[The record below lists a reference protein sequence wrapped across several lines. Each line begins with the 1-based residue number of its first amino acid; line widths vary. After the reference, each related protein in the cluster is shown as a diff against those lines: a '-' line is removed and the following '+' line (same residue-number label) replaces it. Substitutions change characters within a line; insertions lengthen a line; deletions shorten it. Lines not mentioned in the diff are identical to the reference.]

1 MIRLGCLPVGDWL
14 YCKHATSFQFQIHRK
29 RQDKYNPSHC
39 GTNVSSKAS
48 KCTSGASQN
57 SLSSTNKAIAKP
69 SSKSSTTAPERKL
82 QSKAGRPSTS
92 GHSLSSHHHRPITSR
107 SIQSNQSEHFVASND
122 SGSAASTNPRDVL
135 EQVKK
140 AILARGG
147 ANGIQGISRM
157 MRIMDDSGD
166 KRLSRDE
173 FKFGLRDYGVDCSDS
188 DVDSLLRAFD
198 TDGDGFI
205 SFDEFLVALR
215 GDISP
220 RRLRF
225 IDMAFQKLDKSKDG
239 RVTIDDL
246 RTVYD
251 VSKHPE
257 FIQGKQTADQIL
269 SEFLRQWDTVDHDGV
284 VTYDEFVTYYRSV
297 SASIDTDDYFELM
310 MRNAWHLS
318 GGDGQCA
325 NSSIKRV
332 LVTHPDGHQ
341 SVEQVDETEK
351 SPELELC
358 RERDFVKYC
367 SLLLFTP
374 PCTVDVLAQKLGANR
389 VLGNGQ
395 ERIHVKVLAKVLSHL
410 DKSLSSRQAQVI
422 ANSFDTCGTQLLH
435 IPSMH
440 QTLARRFGTR
450 HEPAKSIMDKLKFK
464 LCASN
469 PSGGI
474 LGLQRVL
481 RDWDTSGDGWLSK
494 DELKKGL
501 DQCKVDL
508 NLQQVDH
515 LMTLLDTDKRG
526 GIRIDDLLTALRGEL
541 SGPRLA
547 LVRQLHANLEAKCKG
562 NVMLADLKL
571 HFNPSRQRSVVQGK
585 LTERQAVVEF
595 LAQWD
600 GSIDNSNQKKER
612 VVTVQDLAA
621 YYANIGASIDGDDE
635 FHQLLRDSW
644 HVQTAQPTNT
654 RPQTNAKLSTKNTH
668 RAGGEGVSSAI
679 SARRGTPPIGSAT
692 SNPVKTLAEREHALV
707 TMKSMRDK
715 AALVVQSKFR
725 CHKARVIVDC
735 VKRTQAAQA
744 ARRQEVA
751 DDARKGKPRVSRPA
765 LNSYHGF

>member
-1 MIRLGCLPVGDWL
+1 M
-14 YCKHATSFQFQIHRK
+14 K
-29 RQDKYNPSHC
+29 RCVRY
-39 GTNVSSKAS
+39 
-48 KCTSGASQN
+48 
-57 SLSSTNKAIAKP
+57 
-69 SSKSSTTAPERKL
+69 
-82 QSKAGRPSTS
+82 
-92 GHSLSSHHHRPITSR
+92 
-107 SIQSNQSEHFVASND
+107 
-122 SGSAASTNPRDVL
+122 RDVL

-188 DVDSLLRAFD
+188 DVDSLLCAFD

-220 RRLRF
+220 RRLQF

-269 SEFLRQWDTVDHDGV
+269 SEFLRQWDT
-284 VTYDEFVTYYRSV
+284 
-297 SASIDTDDYFELM
+297 
-310 MRNAWHLS
+310 
-318 GGDGQCA
+318 
-325 NSSIKRV
+325 
-332 LVTHPDGHQ
+332 

-410 DKSLSSRQAQVI
+410 DKSL
-422 ANSFDTCGTQLLH
+422 
-435 IPSMH
+435 
-440 QTLARRFGTR
+440 
-450 HEPAKSIMDKLKFK
+450 
-464 LCASN
+464 
-469 PSGGI
+469 
-474 LGLQRVL
+474 
-481 RDWDTSGDGWLSK
+481 K

-621 YYANIGASIDGDDE
+621 YYAKPHHSCVNHI
-635 FHQLLRDSW
+635 LVRWLRI
-644 HVQTAQPTNT
+644 HI
-654 RPQTNAKLSTKNTH
+654 
-668 RAGGEGVSSAI
+668 E
-679 SARRGTPPIGSAT
+679 
-692 SNPVKTLAEREHALV
+692 LAEKVCLV
-707 TMKSMRDK
+707 
-715 AALVVQSKFR
+715 LFPPVEEPLQLEVL
-725 CHKARVIVDC
+725 
-735 VKRTQAAQA
+735 
-744 ARRQEVA
+744 RRI
-751 DDARKGKPRVSRPA
+751 RLKPSPNENT
-765 LNSYHGF
+765 LS

>member
-1 MIRLGCLPVGDWL
+1 MTRCVR
-14 YCKHATSFQFQIHRK
+14 Y
-29 RQDKYNPSHC
+29 
-39 GTNVSSKAS
+39 
-48 KCTSGASQN
+48 
-57 SLSSTNKAIAKP
+57 
-69 SSKSSTTAPERKL
+69 
-82 QSKAGRPSTS
+82 
-92 GHSLSSHHHRPITSR
+92 
-107 SIQSNQSEHFVASND
+107 
-122 SGSAASTNPRDVL
+122 RDVL

-198 TDGDGFI
+198 MDGDGFI

-269 SEFLRQWDTVDHDGV
+269 SEFLRQWDT
-284 VTYDEFVTYYRSV
+284 
-297 SASIDTDDYFELM
+297 
-310 MRNAWHLS
+310 
-318 GGDGQCA
+318 
-325 NSSIKRV
+325 
-332 LVTHPDGHQ
+332 

-351 SPELELC
+351 TPELELC

-422 ANSFDTCGTQLLH
+422 ANSFDTC
-435 IPSMH
+435 
-440 QTLARRFGTR
+440 
-450 HEPAKSIMDKLKFK
+450 
-464 LCASN
+464 
-469 PSGGI
+469 
-474 LGLQRVL
+474 
-481 RDWDTSGDGWLSK
+481 DWDASGDGWLSK

-547 LVRQLHANLEAKCKG
+547 LVRQLHTNLEAKCKG

-600 GSIDNSNQKKER
+600 ASIDNSNQKKER

-621 YYANIGASIDGDDE
+621 YYA
-635 FHQLLRDSW
+635 
-644 HVQTAQPTNT
+644 
-654 RPQTNAKLSTKNTH
+654 
-668 RAGGEGVSSAI
+668 
-679 SARRGTPPIGSAT
+679 
-692 SNPVKTLAEREHALV
+692 LAEKVCLV
-707 TMKSMRDK
+707 
-715 AALVVQSKFR
+715 LFPPVEEPLQLEVL
-725 CHKARVIVDC
+725 
-735 VKRTQAAQA
+735 
-744 ARRQEVA
+744 RRI
-751 DDARKGKPRVSRPA
+751 RLKPSPNENT
-765 LNSYHGF
+765 LS

>member
-1 MIRLGCLPVGDWL
+1 
-14 YCKHATSFQFQIHRK
+14 
-29 RQDKYNPSHC
+29 
-39 GTNVSSKAS
+39 
-48 KCTSGASQN
+48 
-57 SLSSTNKAIAKP
+57 
-69 SSKSSTTAPERKL
+69 
-82 QSKAGRPSTS
+82 
-92 GHSLSSHHHRPITSR
+92 
-107 SIQSNQSEHFVASND
+107 
-122 SGSAASTNPRDVL
+122 
-135 EQVKK
+135 
-140 AILARGG
+140 
-147 ANGIQGISRM
+147 
-157 MRIMDDSGD
+157 
-166 KRLSRDE
+166 
-173 FKFGLRDYGVDCSDS
+173 
-188 DVDSLLRAFD
+188 
-198 TDGDGFI
+198 
-205 SFDEFLVALR
+205 
-215 GDISP
+215 
-220 RRLRF
+220 
-225 IDMAFQKLDKSKDG
+225 
-239 RVTIDDL
+239 
-246 RTVYD
+246 
-251 VSKHPE
+251 
-257 FIQGKQTADQIL
+257 
-269 SEFLRQWDTVDHDGV
+269 
-284 VTYDEFVTYYRSV
+284 
-297 SASIDTDDYFELM
+297 
-310 MRNAWHLS
+310 
-318 GGDGQCA
+318 
-325 NSSIKRV
+325 
-332 LVTHPDGHQ
+332 

-351 SPELELC
+351 TPELELC

-422 ANSFDTCGTQLLH
+422 ANSFDTCVYISLKIVGWGFRGWKFRGTQLLH

-481 RDWDTSGDGWLSK
+481 RDWDASGDGWLSK

-547 LVRQLHANLEAKCKG
+547 LVRQLHTNLEAKCKG

-600 GSIDNSNQKKER
+600 ASIDNSNQKKER

-621 YYANIGASIDGDDE
+621 YYAV
-635 FHQLLRDSW
+635 R
-644 HVQTAQPTNT
+644 
-654 RPQTNAKLSTKNTH
+654 
-668 RAGGEGVSSAI
+668 
-679 SARRGTPPIGSAT
+679 
-692 SNPVKTLAEREHALV
+692 LV
-707 TMKSMRDK
+707 TYSSTHWPLKMRK
-715 AALVVQSKFR
+715 YM
-725 CHKARVIVDC
+725 C
-735 VKRTQAAQA
+735 RTSELPSTATTNFTNCFEIRGMCKQHNQ
-744 ARRQEVA
+744 
-751 DDARKGKPRVSRPA
+751 PIPA
-765 LNSYHGF
+765 LKPTQNYPQRYIHI